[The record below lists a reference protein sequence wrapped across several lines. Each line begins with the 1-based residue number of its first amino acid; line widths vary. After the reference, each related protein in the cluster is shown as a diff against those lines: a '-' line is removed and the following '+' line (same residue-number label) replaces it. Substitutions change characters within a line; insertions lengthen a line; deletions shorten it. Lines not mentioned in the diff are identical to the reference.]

1 MSTATNNSPPPQAQ
15 KLVILDDG
23 MSIETAVGHCKSGR
37 VPQESLV
44 EWLAGRDVPADRL
57 AMLLG
62 SGLLKPADFAF
73 ILEARD
79 RRTERRAAKKLAPL
93 SKTAFLEQ
101 AKEFSL
107 VIGDKTLTVK
117 PREFSTGSFG
127 WFLSGKA
134 SVTVGETEVPCQI
147 GMNVTVIGSKP
158 KSEES
163 AVAE

>member
-1 MSTATNNSPPPQAQ
+1 
-15 KLVILDDG
+15 
-23 MSIETAVGHCKSGR
+23 MSIECAAGHAKSGR
-37 VPQESLV
+37 VPLEALV
-44 EWLAGRDVPADRL
+44 EWLSERDCPADRL
-57 AMLLG
+57 AMMLG

-101 AKEFSL
+101 AKEFT
-107 VIGDKTLTVK
+107 VKIGDKELTAK

-127 WFLSGKA
+127 WALNGKA
-134 SVTVGETEVPCQI
+134 SITVGETEVPCQI
-147 GMNVTVIGSKP
+147 GMNVTAIGSKP

-163 AVAE
+163 AAAE

>member
-1 MSTATNNSPPPQAQ
+1 MSTATNNAPPPQANHR
-15 KLVILDDG
+15 VILDDG
-23 MSIETAVGHCKSGR
+23 MSIETASGHVRSGR
-37 VPQESLV
+37 VPAEAFT
-44 EWLAGRDVPADRL
+44 EWLSERDCPADRL
-57 AMLLG
+57 AMMLG

-93 SKTAFLEQ
+93 SKSAFLEQ

-134 SVTVGETEVPCQI
+134 SITVGETEVPCQI